1 MPEIDTGLASAATG
15 SGSPPVRPPDFL
27 LPKVSGKLSEARQGK
42 VYLSWGGEIYGPAS
56 TEEVL
61 AGIRASWFES
71 SALYWHEGLAEW
83 TSLASF
89 PDSAPPTH
97 GDWQRVAA
105 RDMPSAPSLP
115 TAKNRGAG
123 RNHRR
128 RHRDSRV
135 RGAGISRSSRIF
147 VIGFVAF
154 AVLLTALILLLLM
167 QV

>member
-1 MPEIDTGLASAATG
+1 MPEVDTGLARFAAAQDP
-15 SGSPPVRPPDFL
+15 PPVRPPDFL
-27 LPKVSGKLSEARQGK
+27 LPKSAGKLAEGRQAK

-61 AGIRASWFES
+61 AGIRASWFEA

-83 TSLASF
+83 TPLASF
-89 PDSAPPTH
+89 PDSAPPTR

-115 TAKNRGAG
+115 TAKNRGTG

-128 RHRDSRV
+128 LHRDSRV

-147 VIGFVAF
+147 VIGFVVF